1 MVCVPCLQNYLKE
14 VLGFLQLQFSDVEAE
29 KDFAFSNRRPGHLHN
44 LTSASYD
51 TVLFGWM
58 LPSPYLSAFVS
69 PSSVLSFS
77 PSILPLSP
85 FFPPSSPSPFTGY
98 PLSALDSTVQDT
110 LFSAVGAC
118 PSLAQEGM
126 FRHCIDCLLG
136 EVRAELPTYGTRVV
150 LQALAECNP
159 TVCSEATERV
169 RQPSH
174 PPPLCLLKSLHV
186 LPSCTSCHM

>member
-1 MVCVPCLQNYLKE
+1 M
-14 VLGFLQLQFSDVEAE
+14 
-29 KDFAFSNRRPGHLHN
+29 
-44 LTSASYD
+44 
-51 TVLFGWM
+51 FGCM
-58 LPSPYLSAFVS
+58 LPSPYLSAFVP
-69 PSSVLSFS
+69 PSSVLS
-77 PSILPLSP
+77 PSLLSSLP
-85 FFPPSSPSPFTGY
+85 PPSSLYPPSTLPPPPSPPFPFTGY

-110 LFSAVGAC
+110 LLSAVGAC

-136 EVRAELPTYGTRVV
+136 EVRAELPTYGTRVM

-174 PPPLCLLKSLHV
+174 LPPLCFLQFLHV
-186 LPSCTSCHM
+186 HSHYVPLCTSCHM

>member
-1 MVCVPCLQNYLKE
+1 MWRLKKTLRFPTDDQ
-14 VLGFLQLQFSDVEAE
+14 V
-29 KDFAFSNRRPGHLHN
+29 
-44 LTSASYD
+44 TSASYD
-51 TVLFGWM
+51 TVMFGCM
-58 LPSPYLSAFVS
+58 LPSPYLSAFVP
-69 PSSVLSFS
+69 PSSVLS
-77 PSILPLSP
+77 PSLLSSLHPPTPP
-85 FFPPSSPSPFTGY
+85 FPFIGY

-110 LFSAVGAC
+110 LLSAVGAC

-136 EVRAELPTYGTRVV
+136 EVRAELPTYGTRVM

-174 PPPLCLLKSLHV
+174 LSPLCFLQFLHV
-186 LPSCTSCHM
+186 HSHYVPLCTSCHM